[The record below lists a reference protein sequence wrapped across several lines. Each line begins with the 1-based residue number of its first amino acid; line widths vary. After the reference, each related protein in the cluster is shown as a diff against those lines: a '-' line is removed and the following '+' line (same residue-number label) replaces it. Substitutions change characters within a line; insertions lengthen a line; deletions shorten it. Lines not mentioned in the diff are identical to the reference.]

1 MTRSRAVT
9 ISTSLLAGLALSST
23 CLMGAVSAA
32 PSKWEPFH
40 EEYGPDVSRNF
51 CGVSGLTVEQ
61 RVVVDGRSRTTAR
74 CADRL
79 AYYREHV
86 RATDTWTNVGTGEFV
101 TVETAYR
108 GGAHRVTDN
117 GDGTLTVVVQNTD
130 NSVYYDADGE
140 VIARD
145 AGLSRF
151 ELLFDHAGTPGDPSD
166 DEFLAFVGV
175 LKSVGRDDGFCTTL
189 VKALA

>member
-1 MTRSRAVT
+1 MKRSRAVT
-9 ISTSLLAGLALSST
+9 ISMSLFAGLAVSST
-23 CLMGAVSAA
+23 CLMGAASAA

-40 EEYGPDVSRNF
+40 EEYGPEVSRSF

-74 CADRL
+74 GADRL
-79 AYYREHV
+79 PYYREHV
-86 RATDTWTNVGTGEFV
+86 RVTDTFTNARTGEYV

-130 NSVYYDADGE
+130 NSFYYDANGE
-140 VIARD
+140 VIGHD
-145 AGLSRF
+145 AGLFRYK
-151 ELLFDHAGTPGDPSD
+151 LRFDHGGTPRDPSD
-166 DEFLAFVGV
+166 DELLAFVGV
-175 LKSVGRDDGFCTTL
+175 LKSVGRNDGFCTTL
-189 VKALA
+189 VTALT